1 MNINNEAKMDLKYL
15 DKLKEIINT
24 IAIPYEFNLDEF
36 NGIKIISDS
45 LLHPVSVG
53 NFKDKTILLPKNKTQ
68 KYLQDENYDLLKST
82 IYHELCHVD
91 LLNKLPHLHELHKKY
106 MNEENYIK
114 CFTIMIYI
122 EYIAHLKSSKLET
135 PETKEKF
142 YKSVNQRNWDFSDNC
157 DKIMFVKSSPY
168 IIGRDE
174 NNKYIMK
181 LENFEL
187 KERVLEIQSEF
198 ENLSSKNYI
207 DNYSILSN
215 LEILVSKYITND

>member
-24 IAIPYEFNLDEF
+24 IAIPYEFNLD
-36 NGIKIISDS
+36 
-45 LLHPVSVG
+45 
-53 NFKDKTILLPKNKTQ
+53 
-68 KYLQDENYDLLKST
+68 
-82 IYHELCHVD
+82 
-91 LLNKLPHLHELHKKY
+91 
-106 MNEENYIK
+106 
-114 CFTIMIYI
+114 
-122 EYIAHLKSSKLET
+122 
-135 PETKEKF
+135 
-142 YKSVNQRNWDFSDNC
+142 C